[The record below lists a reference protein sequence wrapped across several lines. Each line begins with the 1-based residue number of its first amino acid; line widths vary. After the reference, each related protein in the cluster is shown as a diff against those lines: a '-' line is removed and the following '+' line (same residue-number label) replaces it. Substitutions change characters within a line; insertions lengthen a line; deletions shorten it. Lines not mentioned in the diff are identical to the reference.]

1 MDMSQFVIPKSDQL
15 NADDLTAGPRTIRIT
30 RVAGTGNNDQPV
42 SVYFEG
48 DDNKPYKPCKGMR
61 RVMIAGWGI
70 DASQYVGRSMTLYRD
85 PKVVFGGMEV
95 GGIRI
100 SHMSHLDR
108 PLAMALTVTKA
119 KRAPYKVAQLVEMKK
134 TTDGVTGAAP
144 SPAPAVD
151 PATDDGHSKGDGP
164 SAPESTGS
172 GGGAPSAWDRHTAT
186 GDYQVGNPFTRETR
200 RFATVEQWCSA
211 ICALAHERT
220 DAERGRLWKANA
232 RTAEY
237 IQNKFGGDCREHA
250 MVSAAHTFVTAPD
263 PVMGSA
269 G

>member
-15 NADDLTAGPRTIRIT
+15 NADDLIAGPRTIRIT
-30 RVAGTGNNDQPV
+30 RVAGTGNTDQPV

-48 DDNKPYKPCKGMR
+48 DDNKPFKPCKGMR
-61 RVMIAGWGI
+61 RVMIAGWGV

-119 KRAPYKVAQLVEMKK
+119 KRAPYKVAQIVEQNG
-134 TTDGVTGAAP
+134 GVNGPTP
-144 SPAPAVD
+144 SRTPAVD
-151 PATDDGHSKGDGP
+151 PATDDGNSTKGDP
-164 SAPESTGS
+164 SAQESIGS
-172 GGGAPSAWDRHTAT
+172 GGGTLSAWDRHTAN
-186 GDYQVGNPFTRETR
+186 GDYQAGNPFTREVR
-200 RFATVEQWCSA
+200 RFATVEQWCAA

-220 DAERGRLWKANA
+220 DAERARLWKANA
-232 RTAEY
+232 KTADFITDESGERS
-237 IQNKFGGDCREHA
+237 QA
-250 MVSAAHTFVTAPD
+250 AQMVSAAHTFVTAPD